1 MQKLPY
7 NLREEYEIPVGD
19 ASIVYSAYF
28 GGLNYEPNKSRI
40 TGKYC
45 FTIMKIPSIN
55 PNLKGLKKIVGKL
68 SQQIKTKV
76 ITVGSLTQGRDE
88 IIADNGQL
96 NLDHRDNINF
106 MLRQKN
112 LTVRTEDLNQ
122 TFGPLERQLNDFLE
136 SVEK

>member
-1 MQKLPY
+1 
-7 NLREEYEIPVGD
+7 
-19 ASIVYSAYF
+19 
-28 GGLNYEPNKSRI
+28 
-40 TGKYC
+40 
-45 FTIMKIPSIN
+45 MKIPSIN

-96 NLDHRDNINF
+96 NLDHRNNINF